1 MSILSNTLELNQVE
15 LRIDQQQILAPLNLD
30 LVSETIY
37 TVLGPSGTGK
47 SSLLRVIAGLV
58 APTSGQLTYDGEV
71 YVANEHVIGLV
82 PQNYGLLPWQTA
94 QEAVISAMKLSLGKK
109 KLLPIELDEV
119 NHLFKQMA
127 IESLK
132 GKYPHE
138 MSGGQQQRVSI
149 TRAFAVKADFL
160 LMDEPFS
167 ALDAFTR
174 EKAQQLFLD
183 TWTDDPKTTLFITHD
198 IEEAVLLGQ
207 KIILM
212 AGQPGQI
219 VRVLDNPLAQGE
231 KNLTSIREGDEF
243 YQQVRQLRKEL
254 KQNETIS

>member
-1 MSILSNTLELNQVE
+1 MSILNKTLELNQIE
-15 LRIDQQQILAPLNLD
+15 LSIDQQKVLHPLNLN
-30 LVSETIY
+30 LSSETIY

-58 APTSGQLTYDGEV
+58 SPTAGQLTYEGKA
-71 YVANEHVIGLV
+71 YLASEHVIGLV

-94 QEAVISAMKLSLGKK
+94 QEAVLSAMKLSLGKK
-109 KLLPIELDEV
+109 KLLATELDDV
-119 NHLFKQMA
+119 NRLFKQMN
-127 IESLK
+127 IESLQK
-132 GKYPHE
+132 KYPHE

-174 EKAQQLFLD
+174 ERAQQLFLD
-183 TWTDDPKTTLFITHD
+183 TWTNEPKTTLFITHD

-212 AGQPGQI
+212 AGQPGRI

-231 KNLTSIREGDEF
+231 KKLNSIRETDEF

-254 KQNETIS
+254 KQNEASS